1 MDTDTSTD
9 ARTEYAHHEDQ
20 APARSVPWPV
30 HAVAA
35 ALIGAA
41 YAVLISVS
49 QLGMVTR
56 VLLAAALVVGGL
68 MLTVFA
74 RRHWWGEIGL
84 FYPVTRLRGAGLA
97 LRLACAVCI
106 GLAAGFSS
114 WLAEHTSALEA
125 AGVGI
130 LLGAVMFVMVRQDD
144 SRLVAQRGAG
154 RQG

>member
-35 ALIGAA
+35 TLIGAA
-41 YAVLISVS
+41 YAVLISVA
-49 QLGMVTR
+49 QLGMLTR

-68 MLTVFA
+68 ILSVFA
-74 RRHWWGEIGL
+74 RRRWWGEIGL
-84 FYPVTRLRGAGLA
+84 FYPVTRLCGAGLA

-106 GLAAGFSS
+106 GLAAGFRS
-114 WLAEHTSALEA
+114 WLAEHTSIRGA

>member
-35 ALIGAA
+35 TLIGAA
-41 YAVLISVS
+41 YAVLISVA
-49 QLGMVTR
+49 QLGMLTR

-68 MLTVFA
+68 ILTVFA
-74 RRHWWGEIGL
+74 RRRWWGEIGL
-84 FYPVTRLRGAGLA
+84 FYPVTRLCGAGLA
-97 LRLACAVCI
+97 LRLAC
-106 GLAAGFSS
+106 AAGFSS
-114 WLAEHTSALEA
+114 WLAEHTSILGA